1 MAIGAKLKQILEDR
15 GLKAADIAAQTG
27 LPVQTIYSLIS
38 RDSNK
43 ASIDNLIKICGALGI
58 TVEEFNQY
66 DLKTK
71 NNTMLKIAVTEHE
84 NKVITAYRDNPD
96 MQVAVDKLLDVESAP
111 RRKIDISAYKQN
123 IAAGTGEEGF
133 TPKKF
138 KEVDDF
144 ARQIAELEANE
155 SD

>member
-15 GLKAADIAAQTG
+15 GLKATDIAAKTG
-27 LPVQTIYSLIS
+27 LSAQTIYSLIS

-58 TVEEFNQY
+58 TVEELNQY

-71 NNTMLKIAVTEHE
+71 SNALLKISVSEHE
-84 NKVITAYRDNPD
+84 NKVITAYRDKPE
-96 MQVAVDKLLDVESAP
+96 MQGAVDKLLEIEPA

-133 TPKKF
+133 TPEKF

>member
-15 GLKAADIAAQTG
+15 GLKATDIAAKTG
-27 LPVQTIYSLIS
+27 LSAQTIYSLIS

-58 TVEEFNQY
+58 TVEELNQY

-71 NNTMLKIAVTEHE
+71 SNALLKISVTEHE
-84 NKVITAYRDNPD
+84 NKVIKPE
-96 MQVAVDKLLDVESAP
+96 MQGAVDKLLEIEPA

-133 TPKKF
+133 TPEKF

>member
-1 MAIGAKLKQILEDR
+1 MAGER
-15 GLKAADIAAQTG
+15 GEG
-27 LPVQTIYSLIS
+27 
-38 RDSNK
+38 
-43 ASIDNLIKICGALGI
+43 
-58 TVEEFNQY
+58 E
-66 DLKTK
+66 
-71 NNTMLKIAVTEHE
+71 
-84 NKVITAYRDNPD
+84 
-96 MQVAVDKLLDVESAP
+96 MQGAVDKLLEIEPA

-133 TPKKF
+133 TPEKF

>member
-15 GLKAADIAAQTG
+15 GLKATDIAAQTG
-27 LPVQTIYSLIS
+27 LSAQTIYSLIS

-58 TVEEFNQY
+58 TVEELNQY

-71 NNTMLKIAVTEHE
+71 SNVLLKISVTEHE
-84 NKVITAYRDNPD
+84 NKVIAAYRDKPE
-96 MQVAVDKLLDVESAP
+96 MQGAVDKLLEIEPA

-123 IAAGTGEEGF
+123 IAAGTGGEGF
-133 TPKKF
+133 TPEKF

>member
-15 GLKAADIAAQTG
+15 GLKATDIAAQTG
-27 LPVQTIYSLIS
+27 LSAQTIYSLIS

-43 ASIDNLIKICGALGI
+43 ASNAL
-58 TVEEFNQY
+58 
-66 DLKTK
+66 
-71 NNTMLKIAVTEHE
+71 LKISVTEHE
-84 NKVITAYRDNPD
+84 NKVITAYRDKPE
-96 MQVAVDKLLDVESAP
+96 MQGAVDKLLEIEPA

-133 TPKKF
+133 TPEKF